1 MPDQRDSRARVLITG
16 ASSGVGRSL
25 VDHLKGRFEVIAVAR
40 RVERMRELFGDDE
53 VHCYGIDLAERSALA
68 ELDEVLE
75 RHAPVLN
82 VINNAGMGGSWTV
95 EDLSTERLHRVM
107 AVNAYAPLHIM
118 RAVLGDMVEND
129 YGRIIN
135 VTSGAPLNCFAGHA
149 AYSSSK
155 AALNAITVT
164 AAREYERHNI
174 KINLMSPGPVRTEMA
189 PNAAMDPSVC
199 HDTADYLLGLNA
211 DGPTGRFFWLGHE
224 IPLFPNLDGIDWLG
238 GTASEAYPR
247 IS

>member
-40 RVERMRELFGDDE
+40 RVERMREFFGDDE
-53 VHCYGIDLAERSALA
+53 VHCYGIDLAERSAIA

-149 AYSSSK
+149 AYSQLESGPQRYHRNSRKGVRK
-155 AALNAITVT
+155 AQHQDQS
-164 AAREYERHNI
+164 YE
-174 KINLMSPGPVRTEMA
+174 SGSGPNGDGS
-189 PNAAMDPSVC
+189 NAAMDPSVC